1 MTSLITLA
9 ELSPQQLAARVTRA
23 CTLYQDRHAHDR
35 PLAGR
40 VAGVLFQLTS
50 TRTRTAFTTGAMR
63 LGADVITYGPQ
74 DLQLNTGETI
84 ADTGRVF
91 AAMLDLLVARI
102 SGPSTD
108 LRALSAEGRLSVVNA
123 LSNDEHPTQAITDLA
138 ALQRHY
144 GSLDGL
150 RLLYVGDGNSTA
162 AALSRALATVPGA
175 QAWFWCPDGYRVPAT
190 VMRESRQVAA
200 ACGACI
206 IEVSDPNELP
216 AEMDAVYTTQ
226 WQTTGTPKSDP
237 HWREVFRPLHVDRQF
252 LQRWPDAVVMH
263 DLPAR
268 RGEEIS
274 GEVLDGPRSIAWMQ
288 AAMKLPAAMAV
299 LEGTCS
305 AQRPGAPDE
314 QTSHVALVSAQ
325 GLVRIER

>member
-1 MTSLITLA
+1 MTGLITLA
-9 ELSPQQLAARVTRA
+9 ELSPQQLADRVGRA
-23 CTLYQDRHAHDR
+23 CTLYEDRDAHDC

-40 VAGVLFQLTS
+40 VAGILFLLTS

-84 ADTGRVF
+84 ADTSRVF

-108 LRALSAEGRLSVVNA
+108 LRELSANGQLTVVNA
-123 LSNDEHPTQAITDLA
+123 LSADEHPTQAITDLA
-138 ALQRHY
+138 ALQWHY
-144 GSLDGL
+144 GSLRGV

-162 AALSRALATVPGA
+162 VALARALATVQGA
-175 QAWFWCPDGYRVPAT
+175 QAWFWCPPGHGVPST
-190 VMRESRQVAA
+190 VIRESQQVAA
-200 ACGACI
+200 ASGACI
-206 IEVSDPNELP
+206 VEVSDRDELP
-216 AEMDAVYTTQ
+216 PELDAVYTTQ
-226 WQTTGTPKSDP
+226 WQTTGTSKSDP
-237 HWREVFRPLHVDRQF
+237 CWREAFRPLHVDRQF

-299 LEGTCS
+299 LEGTC
-305 AQRPGAPDE
+305 AGPLPYPRDE
-314 QTSHVALVSAQ
+314 QFGRARRDKAQPNLV
-325 GLVRIER
+325 